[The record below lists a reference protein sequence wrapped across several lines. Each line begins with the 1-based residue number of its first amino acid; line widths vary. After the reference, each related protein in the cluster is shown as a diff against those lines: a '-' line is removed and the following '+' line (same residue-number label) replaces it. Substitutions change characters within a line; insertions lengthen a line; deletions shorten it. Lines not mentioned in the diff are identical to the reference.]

1 MFLQQAI
8 FLFPIGVSDLS
19 FSQCLETSFQWRAPF
34 RLFSNLEM
42 FSSMNYHT
50 CMFFLF
56 PQRVPSDLEV
66 GYEKSILTRMTR
78 TETFPITIYFK
89 EPLLFITFS
98 RECVFICYL
107 FPLEHETRS

>member
-1 MFLQQAI
+1 MLSPFSLFL
-8 FLFPIGVSDLS
+8 S
-19 FSQCLETSFQWRAPF
+19 
-34 RLFSNLEM
+34 LFSFLHYHI
-42 FSSMNYHT
+42 SML
-50 CMFFLF
+50 FKF

-98 RECVFICYL
+98 RECVFIL
-107 FPLEHETRS
+107 FLF